1 MKTSKL
7 GISVGFMGAILCA
20 IGLFGGYFITFAA
33 VAYVL
38 LREENMWLR
47 KTAIKV
53 LVLTFAFPLLHTIIG
68 FLPDLVK
75 FINDVMYLF
84 DDYFKVEK
92 LPAIVTVLKDVVNI
106 AEYVVF
112 VLFGVLSFS
121 QRTIRL
127 PLVDKLIDKHTEKKT
142 SESCN
147 E

>member
-1 MKTSKL
+1 
-7 GISVGFMGAILCA
+7 MGAILCA
-20 IGLFGGYFITFAA
+20 IGLFGGYFITIAA

-92 LPAIVTVLKDVVNI
+92 LSAIVTVLKDVVNI

-127 PLVDKLIDKHTEKKT
+127 PLVDKLIDKHTEKKI

>member
-1 MKTSKL
+1 MKTTKL
-7 GISVGFMGAILCA
+7 GISVGFMGAILCGL
-20 IGLFGGYFITFAA
+20 GLFGGYFLTIAA

-38 LREENMWLR
+38 IREENMWLR

-68 FLPDLVK
+68 FLPDTVK

-92 LPAIVTVLKDVVNI
+92 LSEIVTVLKDIVNI

-112 VLFGVLSFS
+112 ILLGILAFS

-127 PLVDKLIDKHTEKKT
+127 PLVDKIIDKHTEKT
-142 SESCN
+142 ASEPCN

>member
-20 IGLFGGYFITFAA
+20 IGLFGGYFITIAA

-106 AEYVVF
+106 AEYVIF

-142 SESCN
+142 NESCN